1 MENKFKKE
9 NNLNLNEKEYVKNP
23 EENNIEY
30 NTKKEEKMSNF
41 SIQKIC
47 KKILIFLCIL
57 ILILLVIV
65 LGFLGYL
72 KITEYNPKKIENLK
86 VENKEN
92 EIKEDKNKNYELNTE
107 YKLLSWNV
115 GFFGMDKNIDFFMD
129 GGKMVFPISQKQVEE
144 NILKA
149 IEEIKKE
156 NPDII
161 NLQEVDKYS
170 KRTGFMDQVKILNE
184 KFKQNSIFAYN
195 MKVKFVPYPIP
206 PLGQMETGIYS
217 SSKKEILNPER
228 HQLPIAFKYP
238 VRLSNFKRAFTVT
251 YSNIN
256 GSDKKLVLL
265 NAHLDAY
272 DDEKSGFK
280 KKQTEE
286 ILNFMKK
293 EREKGNYV
301 ILSADFNQNLKML
314 NKDEM
319 EKIPSNLWRASNFD
333 TELLSD
339 KFKLLHPNENT
350 ARLNNKPYK
359 KGSENTYYYIIDG
372 FVVSDNIKVN
382 EIKVNDLDFQ
392 NSDHNPVVL
401 KFELIK
407 N

>member
-47 KKILIFLCIL
+47 KKILIFLCVL

-72 KITEYNPKKIENLK
+72 KITEYNPKKIESLK

-238 VRLSNFKRAFTVT
+238 VRLSNFKRAFTVS

>member
-47 KKILIFLCIL
+47 KKILIFLCVL

-65 LGFLGYL
+65 VGFLGYL

-86 VENKEN
+86 VENKE
-92 EIKEDKNKNYELNTE
+92 KETKDDKNNNYELNKE

-144 NILKA
+144 NMLKA

-238 VRLSNFKRAFTVT
+238 VRLSNFKRAFTVS

-272 DDEKSGFK
+272 DDEKSGCK

>member
-1 MENKFKKE
+1 MENKLKKE

-23 EENNIEY
+23 KENNIEY

-65 LGFLGYL
+65 VGFLGYL

-92 EIKEDKNKNYELNTE
+92 ERKEDKNKNYELNTE

-144 NILKA
+144 NISKA

-238 VRLSNFKRAFTVT
+238 VRLSNFKRAFTVS

>member
-47 KKILIFLCIL
+47 KKILIFLCVL

-92 EIKEDKNKNYELNTE
+92 EIKDDKNNNYELNKE

-238 VRLSNFKRAFTVT
+238 VRLSNFKRAFTVS

>member
-1 MENKFKKE
+1 MENKLKKE

-47 KKILIFLCIL
+47 KKILIFLCVL

-65 LGFLGYL
+65 VGFLGYL

-86 VENKEN
+86 VENKE
-92 EIKEDKNKNYELNTE
+92 KETKDDKNNNYELNKE

-144 NILKA
+144 NISKA

-238 VRLSNFKRAFTVT
+238 VRLSNFKRAFTVS

-301 ILSADFNQNLKML
+301 ILSADFNQNLKTL

>member
-47 KKILIFLCIL
+47 KKILIFLCVL

-86 VENKEN
+86 VENKE
-92 EIKEDKNKNYELNTE
+92 KETKDDKNNNYELNKE

-144 NILKA
+144 NISKA

-238 VRLSNFKRAFTVT
+238 VRLSNFKRAFTVS

-407 N
+407 K

>member
-47 KKILIFLCIL
+47 KKILIFLCVL

-92 EIKEDKNKNYELNTE
+92 EIKEDKNNNYELNKE

-238 VRLSNFKRAFTVT
+238 VRLSNFKRAFTVS

-301 ILSADFNQNLKML
+301 ILSADFNQNLKTL

>member
-47 KKILIFLCIL
+47 KKILIFLCVL

-92 EIKEDKNKNYELNTE
+92 EIKDDKNNNYELNKE

-144 NILKA
+144 NISKA

-217 SSKKEILNPER
+217 SSKKELLNPER

-238 VRLSNFKRAFTVT
+238 VRLSNFKRAFTVS

-286 ILNFMKK
+286 ILNFMKN
-293 EREKGNYV
+293 EREIGTYV
-301 ILSADFNQNLKML
+301 LLSADFIQNLKML

>member
-47 KKILIFLCIL
+47 KKILIFLCVL

-65 LGFLGYL
+65 VGFLGYL

-86 VENKEN
+86 VENKE
-92 EIKEDKNKNYELNTE
+92 KETKDDKNNNYELNKE

-238 VRLSNFKRAFTVT
+238 VRLSNFKRAFTVS

>member
-47 KKILIFLCIL
+47 KKILIFLCVL

-92 EIKEDKNKNYELNTE
+92 EIKDDKNNNYELNTE

-144 NILKA
+144 NISKA

-238 VRLSNFKRAFTVT
+238 VRLSNFKRAFTVS

-339 KFKLLHPNENT
+339 KFKLLHPNKNT

>member
-47 KKILIFLCIL
+47 KKILIFLCVL

-144 NILKA
+144 NMLKA

-217 SSKKEILNPER
+217 SSKKELLNPER

-238 VRLSNFKRAFTVT
+238 VRLSNFKRAFTVS

>member
-1 MENKFKKE
+1 
-9 NNLNLNEKEYVKNP
+9 
-23 EENNIEY
+23 
-30 NTKKEEKMSNF
+30 MSNF

-47 KKILIFLCIL
+47 KKILIFLCVL

-86 VENKEN
+86 VENKE
-92 EIKEDKNKNYELNTE
+92 KETKDDKNNNYELNKE

-144 NILKA
+144 NISKA

-238 VRLSNFKRAFTVT
+238 VRLSNFKRAFTVS

-339 KFKLLHPNENT
+339 KFKLLHPNKNT

-407 N
+407 K

>member
-144 NILKA
+144 NISKA

-238 VRLSNFKRAFTVT
+238 VRLSNFKRAFTVS

-286 ILNFMKK
+286 ILNFMKQ

>member
-47 KKILIFLCIL
+47 KKILIFLCVL

-86 VENKEN
+86 VENKEK
-92 EIKEDKNKNYELNTE
+92 ETKEDKNNNYELNTE

-144 NILKA
+144 NISKA

-238 VRLSNFKRAFTVT
+238 VRLSNFKRAFTVS

>member
-23 EENNIEY
+23 KENNIEY

-47 KKILIFLCIL
+47 KKILIFLCVL

-86 VENKEN
+86 VENKEK
-92 EIKEDKNKNYELNTE
+92 ETKEDKNNNYELNTE

-144 NILKA
+144 NISKA

-238 VRLSNFKRAFTVT
+238 VRLSNFKRAFTVS

-407 N
+407 K

>member
-144 NILKA
+144 NMLKA

>member
-47 KKILIFLCIL
+47 KKILIFLCVL

-65 LGFLGYL
+65 VGFLGYL

-86 VENKEN
+86 VENKE
-92 EIKEDKNKNYELNTE
+92 KETKDDKNNNYELNKE

-144 NILKA
+144 NISKA

-238 VRLSNFKRAFTVT
+238 VRLSNFKRAFTVS

>member
-47 KKILIFLCIL
+47 KKILIFLCVL

-86 VENKEN
+86 VENKEK
-92 EIKEDKNKNYELNTE
+92 ETKEDKNNNYELNTE

-144 NILKA
+144 NISKA

-238 VRLSNFKRAFTVT
+238 VRLSNFKRAFTVS

-407 N
+407 K

>member
-144 NILKA
+144 NMLKA

-238 VRLSNFKRAFTVT
+238 VRLSNFKRAFTVS

-265 NAHLDAY
+265 NSHLDAY

>member
-23 EENNIEY
+23 KENNIEY

-47 KKILIFLCIL
+47 KKILIFLCVL

-86 VENKEN
+86 VENKE
-92 EIKEDKNKNYELNTE
+92 KETKDDKNNNYELNKE

-144 NILKA
+144 NISKA

-238 VRLSNFKRAFTVT
+238 VRLSNFKRAFTVS

-359 KGSENTYYYIIDG
+359 KETENTYYYIIDG

-407 N
+407 K

>member
-1 MENKFKKE
+1 MENKLKKE

-23 EENNIEY
+23 KENNIEY

-47 KKILIFLCIL
+47 KKILIFLCVL

-65 LGFLGYL
+65 VGFLGYL

-92 EIKEDKNKNYELNTE
+92 ERKEDKNKNYELNTE

-238 VRLSNFKRAFTVT
+238 VRLSNFKRAFTVS

-382 EIKVNDLDFQ
+382 EIKVNYLDFQ

-407 N
+407 I

>member
-1 MENKFKKE
+1 MENKLKKE

-23 EENNIEY
+23 KENNIEY

-47 KKILIFLCIL
+47 KKILIFLCVL

-65 LGFLGYL
+65 VEFLGYL
-72 KITEYNPKKIENLK
+72 KITEYNPKKIESLK

-238 VRLSNFKRAFTVT
+238 VRLSNFKRAFTVS

-314 NKDEM
+314 NTDDM

-407 N
+407 K

>member
-23 EENNIEY
+23 KENNIEY

-57 ILILLVIV
+57 ILILLLIV
-65 LGFLGYL
+65 VGFLGYL

-238 VRLSNFKRAFTVT
+238 VRLSNFKRAFTVS

>member
-30 NTKKEEKMSNF
+30 NTRKEEKMSNF

-47 KKILIFLCIL
+47 KKILIFLCVL

-65 LGFLGYL
+65 VGFLGYL

-86 VENKEN
+86 VENKE
-92 EIKEDKNKNYELNTE
+92 KETKDDKNNNYELNKE

-144 NILKA
+144 NISKA

-238 VRLSNFKRAFTVT
+238 VRLSNFKRAFTVS

-359 KGSENTYYYIIDG
+359 KGSENTYYYVIDG

>member
-47 KKILIFLCIL
+47 KKILIFLCVL

-65 LGFLGYL
+65 VGFLGYL

-86 VENKEN
+86 VENKE
-92 EIKEDKNKNYELNTE
+92 KETKDDKNNNYELNKE

-144 NILKA
+144 NMLKA

-238 VRLSNFKRAFTVT
+238 VRLSNFKRAFTVS

>member
-23 EENNIEY
+23 KENNIEY

-47 KKILIFLCIL
+47 KKILIFLCVL

-86 VENKEN
+86 VENKE
-92 EIKEDKNKNYELNTE
+92 KETKDDKNNNYELNKE

-144 NILKA
+144 NISKA

-238 VRLSNFKRAFTVT
+238 VRLSNFKRAFTVS

-359 KGSENTYYYIIDG
+359 KETENTYYYIIDG

>member
-47 KKILIFLCIL
+47 KKILIFLCVL

-65 LGFLGYL
+65 VGFLGYL

-86 VENKEN
+86 VENKE
-92 EIKEDKNKNYELNTE
+92 KETKDDKNNNYELNEE

-144 NILKA
+144 NISKA

-238 VRLSNFKRAFTVT
+238 VRLSNFKRAFTVS

>member
-47 KKILIFLCIL
+47 KKILIFLCVL

-86 VENKEN
+86 VENKEK
-92 EIKEDKNKNYELNTE
+92 ETKEDKNNNYELNTE

>member
-23 EENNIEY
+23 KENNIEY

-47 KKILIFLCIL
+47 KKILIFLCVL

-65 LGFLGYL
+65 VGFLGYL

-86 VENKEN
+86 VENKE
-92 EIKEDKNKNYELNTE
+92 KETKDDKNNNYELNKE

-238 VRLSNFKRAFTVT
+238 VRLSNFKRAFTVS

>member
-47 KKILIFLCIL
+47 KKILIFLCVL

-72 KITEYNPKKIENLK
+72 KITEYNPKKIEILK
-86 VENKEN
+86 VENKEK
-92 EIKEDKNKNYELNTE
+92 ETKEDKNNNYELNTE

-238 VRLSNFKRAFTVT
+238 VRLSNFKRAFTVS

-407 N
+407 K

>member
-30 NTKKEEKMSNF
+30 NTKQEEKMSNF

-47 KKILIFLCIL
+47 KKILIFLCVL

-65 LGFLGYL
+65 VGFLGYL

-238 VRLSNFKRAFTVT
+238 VRLSNFKRAFTVS

-280 KKQTEE
+280 KKQNEE
-286 ILNFMKK
+286 IHFMKK

-359 KGSENTYYYIIDG
+359 KGSENTYYYVIDG

>member
-72 KITEYNPKKIENLK
+72 KITEYNPKKIESLK

>member
-1 MENKFKKE
+1 MENKLKKE

-23 EENNIEY
+23 KENNIEY

-47 KKILIFLCIL
+47 KKILIFLCVL

-65 LGFLGYL
+65 VGFLGYL

-92 EIKEDKNKNYELNTE
+92 ERKEDKNKNYELNTE

-144 NILKA
+144 NISKA

-238 VRLSNFKRAFTVT
+238 VRLSNFKRAFTVS

>member
-47 KKILIFLCIL
+47 KKILIFLCVL

-65 LGFLGYL
+65 VGFLGYL

-238 VRLSNFKRAFTVT
+238 VRLSNFKRAFTVS

-359 KGSENTYYYIIDG
+359 KGSENTYYYVIDG

>member
-1 MENKFKKE
+1 MENKLKKE

-23 EENNIEY
+23 KENNIEY

-47 KKILIFLCIL
+47 KKILIFLCVL

-65 LGFLGYL
+65 VGFLGYL

-92 EIKEDKNKNYELNTE
+92 ERKEDKNKNYELNTE

-238 VRLSNFKRAFTVT
+238 VRLSNFKRAFTVS

>member
-47 KKILIFLCIL
+47 KKILIFLCVL

-92 EIKEDKNKNYELNTE
+92 EIKDDKNNNYELNKE

-144 NILKA
+144 NISKA

-217 SSKKEILNPER
+217 SSKKELLNPER

-238 VRLSNFKRAFTVT
+238 VRLSNFKRAFTVS

>member
-1 MENKFKKE
+1 MENKLKKE

-47 KKILIFLCIL
+47 KKILIFLCVL

-65 LGFLGYL
+65 VGFLGYL
-72 KITEYNPKKIENLK
+72 KITEYNPKKIESLK
-86 VENKEN
+86 VENKEK
-92 EIKEDKNKNYELNTE
+92 ETKEDKNKNYELNTE

-144 NILKA
+144 NISKA

-238 VRLSNFKRAFTVT
+238 VRLSNFKRAFTVS

-319 EKIPSNLWRASNFD
+319 KKIPSNLWRASNFD

>member
-47 KKILIFLCIL
+47 KKILIFLCVL

-92 EIKEDKNKNYELNTE
+92 EIKDDKNNNYELNKE

-144 NILKA
+144 NISKA
-149 IEEIKKE
+149 IQEIKKE

-217 SSKKEILNPER
+217 SSKKELLNPER

-238 VRLSNFKRAFTVT
+238 VRLSNFKRAFTVS

>member
-23 EENNIEY
+23 KENNIEY

-65 LGFLGYL
+65 VGFLGYL
-72 KITEYNPKKIENLK
+72 KITEYNPNKIENLK
-86 VENKEN
+86 IENKEN
-92 EIKEDKNKNYELNTE
+92 EIKEDKNNNYELNTE

-144 NILKA
+144 NISKA

-184 KFKQNSIFAYN
+184 EFKQNSIFAYN

-217 SSKKEILNPER
+217 SSKKELLNPER

-238 VRLSNFKRAFTVT
+238 VRLSNFKRAFTVS

-359 KGSENTYYYIIDG
+359 KGTENTYYYIIDG

>member
-9 NNLNLNEKEYVKNP
+9 NNLNLNEKEYVKNS

-47 KKILIFLCIL
+47 KKILIFLCVL

-65 LGFLGYL
+65 VGFLGYL

-86 VENKEN
+86 VENKEK
-92 EIKEDKNKNYELNTE
+92 ETKEDKNNNYELNTE

-238 VRLSNFKRAFTVT
+238 VRLSNFKRAFTVS